1 MSRGRDVTAPP
12 CGCVG
17 EGYVST
23 PVIKDTSYMEVK
35 KVVMIP
41 DPLVGGMMYNIGHLG
56 IFSLGVVTPSMLET
70 AMCDYV

>member
-1 MSRGRDVTAPP
+1 MQ
-12 CGCVG
+12 
-17 EGYVST
+17 
-23 PVIKDTSYMEVK
+23 VK